1 VAFPYT
7 AEAADARL
15 MAMHRLVAN
24 DPTSYPKPGD
34 KRWDAKFGAVPLWNE
49 VLNIVESESVGRRVR
64 VKNATGATFVKGTL
78 VHPETAKLSPQATAT
93 AVNNPLAGA
102 GVVINVSATFEVGEL
117 VKVESLGN
125 IDVGIATAVSAG
137 VSVTVDILFHDHE
150 TPTVTSLAAYEITK
164 SDADGALP
172 AEWVL
177 PAAIAAGEYGWAY
190 DCCEV
195 TGLDTSA
202 FTIEAMLY
210 LSSTAGEYTATAPTG
225 GDQIQ
230 HAVGIVKKAH
240 ASTGIVLF
248 FPGLKRILKYGSS
261 FFQSGLVLTDGDKG
275 DITVSASGATWT
287 IDAGVVTL
295 AKMANIATDRLIG
308 RDTAGTGVPEAISVS
323 GGIEFTG
330 STGIQT
336 SAFTGDV
343 TKTAGGTALTIAS
356 DAVTNAKA
364 ANMAALT
371 VKVNATNSS
380 ADPSDLA
387 FSADGDMLM
396 RIGTTLTTGN
406 FSSLTAIDVAL
417 DDAIPLSDT
426 SASNANKKISVDRLL
441 GSSRHLCEGRLT
453 LTSGTAVTT
462 SDVIGATNIYF
473 ALYNGNKVRLYDGT
487 RWKVYTFTE
496 RTLALGAL
504 TNDLPY
510 DVFLYDNAGTL
521 TLEATAWTSKT
532 GRATAITTQD
542 GVYVKSGATTR
553 LWLGTF
559 HTTGTGTTTEDSKAR
574 RLVINHYN
582 KVQRKFSAF
591 DGQNSWNTTASAYE
605 AWGTGGSGSTTD
617 GVTRV
622 AILCPSP
629 AVDDMVVAEFHGWGS
644 HSSAGN
650 PAGVGIGVDSS
661 TVNSAGIIV
670 PEISATAGTQGVA
683 MAAYKDY
690 PSLGYHYLQMLQR
703 PFGATTSFYGDNN
716 GDYLKSAMEGF
727 VLG

>member
-1 VAFPYT
+1 MANETVIS
-7 AEAADARL
+7 AANARHKT
-15 MAMHRLVAN
+15 MHRIRGQ
-24 DPTSYPKPGD
+24 DPTTYAIPGR
-34 KRWDAKFGAVPLWNE
+34 KRNDAKFTMAGVANE
-49 VLNIVESESVGRRVR
+49 VLFNNVADSVGRRVR
-64 VKNATGATFVKGTL
+64 VKNVSGGTYVKGSL
-78 VHPETAKLSPQATAT
+78 VGFAGALTVQTTDTAS
-93 AVNNPLAGA
+93 NNPTAGT
-102 GVVINVSATFEVGEL
+102 GVVITIAGTWEVGME
-117 VKVESLGN
+117 VAITSGGNTDYAIITAVGSGN
-125 IDVGIATAVSAG
+125 I
-137 VSVTVDILFHDHE
+137 TVDFLFYDH
-150 TPTVTSLAAYEITK
+150 TLPVVLAEPAYEI
-164 SDADGALP
+164 SLADADGAAP

-177 PAAIAAGEYGWAY
+177 PEAIAADAYGYAY
-190 DCCEV
+190 DCYEV
-195 TGLDTSA
+195 TSLDTSA
-202 FTIEAMLY
+202 FTAEALLY
-210 LSSTAGEYTATAPTG
+210 LSATAGTYTATAPTG
-225 GDQIQ
+225 IDQIQ
-230 HAVGIVKKAH
+230 QVVGIVKTSH
-240 ASTGIVLF
+240 ATTGSILF
-248 FPGLKRILKYGSS
+248 IPGLKRILKFGSS
-261 FFQSGLVLTDGDKG
+261 FLQSGLAITDGDKG

-343 TKTAGGTALTIAS
+343 TKTAGGTALTIAN

-371 VKVNATNSS
+371 VKVNATNGS

-496 RTLALGAL
+496 RTLAVGTL

-510 DVFLYDNAGTL
+510 DVFLYDNSGTL
-521 TLEATAWTSKT
+521 TLEATAWSSKT
-532 GRATAITTQD
+532 ARATAITTQD

-559 HTTGTGTTTEDSKAR
+559 HTTATTTTEDSKAR

-591 DGQNSWNTTASAYE
+591 DERNSWNTTASAYE

-661 TVNSAGIIV
+661 TVNSAAIYV

-703 PFGATTSFYGDNN
+703 PFGATTSFYGDNG
-716 GDYLKSAMEGF
+716 GDYLRSAMEGF